1 MQAIRRGVIARL
13 RTPVATTNAALR
25 IGGNQRIPTT
35 VAARVY
41 PLLAS
46 EKGRNGLAER
56 RRDAAL
62 PVLRSEFSTLGRWR
76 QKEDK
81 PAAEE
86 QKKSE
91 EAREATH
98 EGREGGGPDGKESQD
113 EKKRKEE
120 GEEGEQKNKEE
131 SPQPPPPPHGDK
143 SPFTVFMETL
153 RKEFKKSQEWQ
164 ESTKQLTD
172 SANQFTESPA
182 VRRAREGYSKTAE
195 VAGKVGDK
203 TAETLGKTASAV
215 GQGVA
220 WTWNT
225 PVMKAGRT
233 AVKKTGEGVA
243 QVTKPVRETK
253 VYKDVTGNIK
263 EVMDDGS
270 SSRYGGFLEREERKR
285 RRELRESKSE
295 HKRTEK
301 FDEDPEFDSHA
312 LFFFQKKPLL
322 NPPPSFLSS
331 SANKALARA

>member
-1 MQAIRRGVIARL
+1 MQAIRRGVIAGL

-25 IGGNQRIPTT
+25 IGGNQRIPTAA
-35 VAARVY
+35 AARVY

-46 EKGRNGLAER
+46 EEGKNGLTER
-56 RRDAAL
+56 RRRNAVL

-76 QKEDK
+76 QKEDNK
-81 PAAEE
+81 PVVEE
-86 QKKSE
+86 QKKPE
-91 EAREATH
+91 EAGEAPT
-98 EGREGGGPDGKESQD
+98 EGKEGEGPDGKESQD
-113 EKKRKEE
+113 GEKRKEE
-120 GEEGEQKNKEE
+120 GEGEQKNKEE
-131 SPQPPPPPHGDK
+131 PPPPPPPPHGDK

-153 RKEFKKSQEWQ
+153 QVEFKKSQEWQ
-164 ESTKQLTD
+164 ESTKQLAD

-295 HKRTEK
+295 RTEK
-301 FDEDPEFDSHA
+301 IDEDPKFDSHA
-312 LFFFQKKPLL
+312 LFFLKYFFL
-322 NPPPSFLSS
+322 NFFVF
-331 SANKALARA
+331 SANSALARA